1 MKNDEIH
8 IKDDDNNTTAEYLE
22 LLEKA
27 LVQAEARYY
36 LDIKQKEK
44 EEKRQQF
51 IFKVL
56 VTTVVLLFSIIII
69 APIAG

>member
-8 IKDDDNNTTAEYLE
+8 IKNDDGNTTAEYLE